1 MKPFYNLPA
10 WPSGYCTQL
19 PCAVERDTLSGR
31 GLTRPR
37 LRPPTKQLFLIIP
50 THTMNTEQGDN
61 PGQEKRGSTVSSVNC
76 DYCRHLDLAVSSLPS
91 LPRQRESK

>member
-1 MKPFYNLPA
+1 
-10 WPSGYCTQL
+10 
-19 PCAVERDTLSGR
+19 
-31 GLTRPR
+31 
-37 LRPPTKQLFLIIP
+37 
-50 THTMNTEQGDN
+50 MNTEQGDN